1 MPKAPPPYPPEFRE
15 VAVRLTLTSGKRLA
29 VLAKDLGISYETLR
43 TWVKRHQVDAG
54 NAPGL
59 TTSER
64 EELRKLRRENRILR
78 EEREILRKA
87 EVDSTCQRNM
97 ATEVLHGEDGSA
109 GDARRAQ
116 A

>member
-15 VAVRLTLTSGKRLA
+15 EAVRLTLTSGKRLA

-78 EEREILRKA
+78 EERELA
-87 EVDSTCQRNM
+87 C
-97 ATEVLHGEDGSA
+97 
-109 GDARRAQ
+109 
-116 A
+116 